1 MKKTIAVLFAFASAV
16 AFAGMNDLIVSFST
30 PGIDRYADGTEV
42 KVGECYSL
50 VYTYDAD
57 GSYTNVL
64 NYQTKLAGQCSDVV
78 YIVDENAA
86 KSFTGGSWGVYLL
99 DTRDF
104 ANGGEPAGLD
114 ANGQPKLVNVK
125 VSVASSIA
133 GSESFTTPV
142 VGKDSVTASAYDLAA
157 EGVPQPTV
165 TGIKIVGANVVV
177 TVANT
182 RPFVGYT
189 LVSGSDVTEFSA
201 PAKTGVNGDSA
212 ADIELVTP
220 KKDGAQFFKVSTVK

>member
-1 MKKTIAVLFAFASAV
+1 MKKTIAVLFALASAV
-16 AFAGMNDLIVSFST
+16 AFAGKDDLIVSFST
-30 PGIDRYADGTEV
+30 PGTDKYADGTVV

-50 VYTYDAD
+50 IYTYDAD

-64 NYQTKLAGQCSDVV
+64 NYQTKLAGRCSDVV
-78 YIVDENAA
+78 YIVDENTA
-86 KSFTGGSWGVYLL
+86 KSLTGGSWGVYLL

-133 GSESFTTPV
+133 ASESFTTPV
-142 VGKDSVTASAYDLAA
+142 IEENSVTASLYNLAA

-182 RPFVGYT
+182 CPFVGYT
-189 LVSGSDVTEFSA
+189 LISGSDTKNFSI
-201 PAKTGVNGDSA
+201 PAEKGVNGDYSGE
-212 ADIELVTP
+212 IELVTP
-220 KKDGAQFFKVSTVK
+220 KTEGAQFFKVSTVK